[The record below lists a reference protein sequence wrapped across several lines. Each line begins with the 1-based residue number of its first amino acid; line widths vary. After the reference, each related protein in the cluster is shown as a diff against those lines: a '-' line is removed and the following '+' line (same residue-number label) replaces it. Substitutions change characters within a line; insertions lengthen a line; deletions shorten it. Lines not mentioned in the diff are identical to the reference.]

1 MASLEWI
8 MVVAIIATIFG
19 GMSYDVVVMIITI
32 QHIEAQKDK
41 LVDPANSKSNIVY
54 TLVAIGGWGM

>member
-1 MASLEWI
+1 MA
-8 MVVAIIATIFG
+8 
-19 GMSYDVVVMIITI
+19 YDVVVMIITI

-54 TLVAIGGWGM
+54 TLVAIGEWGM